1 MSSDLIWFTVD
12 RLSALEHTFISL
24 GSRHASD
31 QTAGHGVEWTKY
43 PAVSNFHQNTIE
55 RFLETSKGYYILVR
69 NVK

>member
-31 QTAGHGVEWTKY
+31 QTAGHGLEWTKY
-43 PAVSNFHQNTIE
+43 PAVSNFHQIP
-55 RFLETSKGYYILVR
+55 LKDSLKLLKGIIFW
-69 NVK
+69 

>member
-31 QTAGHGVEWTKY
+31 QTAGHDLEWTKY

>member
-31 QTAGHGVEWTKY
+31 QTAGHGLEWTKY
-43 PAVSNFHQNTIE
+43 PAETGNFLVSTTE
-55 RFLETSKGYYILVR
+55 RYYCMLKLGEFVR
-69 NVK
+69 